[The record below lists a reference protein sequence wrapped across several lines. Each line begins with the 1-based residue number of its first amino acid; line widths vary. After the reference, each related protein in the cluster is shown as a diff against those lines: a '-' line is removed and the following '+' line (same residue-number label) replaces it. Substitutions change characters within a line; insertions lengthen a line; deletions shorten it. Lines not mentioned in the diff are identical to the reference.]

1 VLLTFWVTDL
11 GANTG
16 VFVASVRIK
25 VKPRKWQL
33 IKGINVK
40 QSNIRHWRSYLSAL
54 LLLLTS
60 NDSLAA
66 TSSVNALEHQALLD
80 QIARET
86 ELSFTILNNVDVE
99 HCQRDVGSSQCYL
112 GKISLNFKQNIKL
125 DDWQIYFSNTSNIK
139 WDDSTIFDIRHING
153 DIHII
158 KPQQA
163 QIIKSGRYTIEFKGV
178 GSLVSES
185 EAFPNYFIVAPGL
198 QARVLQATVPII
210 EADTQL
216 LVSPHVLPFSSLKQ
230 TKRSQY
236 DEVAMASPQWLY
248 EHYATINQA
257 LVAQNT
263 GSQKSQRNVERLIPR
278 AQHNQLNPVIRLKL
292 KNGLKIDNMAAN
304 YFSAAFERLAKKGV
318 LVSSSAAS
326 AIPLSLELNQDSAQ
340 AKQDYQLDITTTA
353 INIKASSNSG
363 LYYGLMSLYQLIDQ
377 QQTVATGRVVDGP
390 RYDFRGLHVDIA
402 RNFHSKAFLLT
413 LLEQMAALKINKLHL
428 HLAED
433 EAWRLQIP
441 GLPELTDVGAFR
453 CFDLLERNCL
463 MPQLGSGPDRD
474 SGVNGYLSTQDYQD
488 ILRFA
493 AARFIEVIPSL
504 DMPGHSR
511 AAIKAMEARYHRLV
525 AMERTP
531 QAEQYLLT
539 EFADKSEYGS
549 IQHYKDNTLNPCI
562 DSTYT
567 FVDKVLDE
575 LIKMHADA
583 GVPLKRYHIGADETA
598 GAWQD
603 SPACQAL
610 IAQSDELQD
619 SGQLGAYFVEKVAH
633 MVAQKGIEAAAWDD
647 GLAHAKQSQLPA
659 KIQANIWGLLPNGG
673 YNRAHDFVNRG
684 WDTVLSFPDVLYFD
698 FPYQAD
704 PQEPGYYWGARNTDS
719 FQVFQFMPDNLPVHA
734 EFWTDSLG
742 RDYQSDEQI
751 SLKNGAKISGIQAQL
766 WSETVRSDDS
776 ANYMLF
782 PRLIAFAERAWVNP
796 NWAVPYQA
804 KQQYSNSSHVFS
816 QSKQQQMY
824 ADWASFTQVLLNKV
838 LPDLR
843 RDGVFFRLPT
853 PGAKIDKGTLY
864 ANAMF
869 NGLGIEFKTTV
880 EPQWRVYYGPVK
892 VEGEVSLRSTMPGL
906 SRVSRTVLI
915 SSTHVS
921 QE

>member
-1 VLLTFWVTDL
+1 MQ
-11 GANTG
+11 
-16 VFVASVRIK
+16 SIK
-25 VKPRKWQL
+25 L
-33 IKGINVK
+33 
-40 QSNIRHWRSYLSAL
+40 HWCSYLTAVIL
-54 LLLLTS
+54 LLS
-60 NDSLAA
+60 GHDSLAA
-66 TSSVNALEHQALLD
+66 SYSVNVAQQQALLD
-80 QIARET
+80 QITTET
-86 ELSFTILNNVDVE
+86 DLSFTILNNVDVE
-99 HCQRDVGSSQCYL
+99 HCQRDVGSAQCYL
-112 GKISLNFKQNIKL
+112 GTITLNFKQDIKL
-125 DDWQIYFSNTSNIK
+125 DDWKIYFSNTSNIK
-139 WDDSTIFDIRHING
+139 WDGSAVFDIKHING
-153 DIHII
+153 DIHVI

-163 QIIKSGRYTIEFKGV
+163 QIIKAGLYTIEFKGV

-185 EAFPNYFIVAPGL
+185 EAFPNYFMIATGL
-198 QARVLQATVPII
+198 QAKVLKATVPII
-210 EADTQL
+210 DADTHL
-216 LVSPHVLPFSSLKQ
+216 RVSPHVLPFSTRKQ

-236 DEVAMASPQWLY
+236 DEVELASPQWLY
-248 EHYATINQA
+248 NHYATINQA
-257 LVAQNT
+257 SGKHSDT
-263 GSQKSQRNVERLIPR
+263 SPESQLIAERLLPL
-278 AQHNQLNPVIRLKL
+278 AQINELNSGLRLELQK
-292 KNGLKIDNMAAN
+292 GLKIDKMAAN
-304 YFSAAFERLAKKGV
+304 NFTAALDRLARKGV
-318 LVSSSAAS
+318 LVSTNDAFGVPLNLELTQNS
-326 AIPLSLELNQDSAQ
+326 AIS
-340 AKQDYQLDITTTA
+340 KQGYQLAISTTS
-353 INIKASSNSG
+353 INIEASSNSG

-377 QQTVATGRVVDGP
+377 QQTVATGRLVDGP

-402 RNFHSKAFLLT
+402 RNFHSKAFLLN
-413 LLEQMAALKINKLHL
+413 LLEQMAALKLNKLHL

-453 CFDLLERNCL
+453 CFDPLEQNCL

-474 SGVNGYLSTQDYQD
+474 SAVNGYLSTQDYQD

-525 AMERTP
+525 ALELTS

-539 EFADKSEYGS
+539 EFADKSEYRS
-549 IQHYKDNTLNPCI
+549 IQHYNDNTLNPCI
-562 DSTYT
+562 NSTYT
-567 FVDKVLDE
+567 FVNKVLDE
-575 LIKMHADA
+575 LIKMHSEA

-610 IAQSDELQD
+610 IAQDKELQS
-619 SGQLGAYFVEKVAH
+619 SGQLGAYFVEKVAQI
-633 MVAQKGIEAAAWDD
+633 VAQKGIEAAAWDD
-647 GLAHAKQSQLPA
+647 GLSHAKQSQLPA

-673 YNRAHDFVNRG
+673 YNRAHDFVNRA
-684 WDTVLSFPDVLYFD
+684 WDTVLSIPDVLYFD

-704 PQEPGYYWGARNTDS
+704 PKEPGYYWGARNTDS

-734 EFWTDSLG
+734 EFWTDSMG
-742 RDYQSDEQI
+742 RNYQSDEQI
-751 SLKNGAKISGIQAQL
+751 SLKNGAKVRGIQAQL
-766 WSETVRSDDS
+766 WSETVGSDDN

-824 ADWASFTQVLLNKV
+824 ADWASFSQVLLNKV

-853 PGAKIDKGTLY
+853 PGAKIENGTLH

-869 NGLGIEFKTTV
+869 SGLGIEYKTIDN
-880 EPQWRVYYGPVK
+880 PQWQVYSGPIK
-892 VEGEVSLRSTMPGL
+892 VEGDVSLRTTMPGL
-906 SRVSRTVLI
+906 SRVSRTVII
-915 SSTHVS
+915 SSTYVS

>member
-1 VLLTFWVTDL
+1 MQSIKLHWCSYLTAMVLL
-11 GANTG
+11 
-16 VFVASVRIK
+16 
-25 VKPRKWQL
+25 
-33 IKGINVK
+33 
-40 QSNIRHWRSYLSAL
+40 LSGH
-54 LLLLTS
+54 
-60 NDSLAA
+60 DSLAA
-66 TSSVNALEHQALLD
+66 SSSVNVAQQQALLD
-80 QIARET
+80 QITTET
-86 ELSFTILNNVDVE
+86 DLSFTILNNVDVE
-99 HCQRDVGSSQCYL
+99 HCQRDVGAAQCYL
-112 GKISLNFKQNIKL
+112 GTITLNFKQDIKL
-125 DDWQIYFSNTSNIK
+125 DDWKIYFSNTSNIK
-139 WDDSTIFDIRHING
+139 WDGSTVFDIKHING
-153 DIHII
+153 DIHVI

-163 QIIKSGRYTIEFKGV
+163 QNIKAGLYTIEFKGV

-185 EAFPNYFIVAPGL
+185 EAFPNYFMVATGL
-198 QARVLQATVPII
+198 QARVLKVTVPII
-210 EADTQL
+210 DADTHL
-216 LVSPHVLPFSSLKQ
+216 RVSPHVLPFSTRKQ

-236 DEVAMASPQWLY
+236 DEVELASPQWLY
-248 EHYATINQA
+248 HHYATINQA
-257 LVAQNT
+257 FGEHST
-263 GSQKSQRNVERLIPR
+263 ESQKSLFNAERLLPL
-278 AQHNQLNPVIRLKL
+278 AQQNQLNSDLRLDLQK
-292 KNGLKIDNMAAN
+292 GLKIDKMAAHD
-304 YFSAAFERLAKKGV
+304 FSAAFARLAKKGV
-318 LVSSSAAS
+318 LVSPADAFGVPLNLELTQHS
-326 AIPLSLELNQDSAQ
+326 AI
-340 AKQDYQLDITTTA
+340 AKQGYQLVITTTS

-377 QQTVATGRVVDGP
+377 QQTVATGRLVDGP

-402 RNFHSKAFLLT
+402 RNFHSKAFLLN
-413 LLEQMAALKINKLHL
+413 LLEQMAALKLNKLHL

-453 CFDLLERNCL
+453 CFDPLEQHCL

-474 SGVNGYLSTQDYQD
+474 SAVNGYLSTQDYQD
-488 ILRFA
+488 LLRFA
-493 AARFIEVIPSL
+493 AARFIEIIPSL

-511 AAIKAMEARYHRLV
+511 AAIKAMEARYNRLV
-525 AMERTP
+525 AVELTP

-539 EFADKSEYGS
+539 EFADKSEYRS
-549 IQHYKDNTLNPCI
+549 IQHYSDNTLNPCI
-562 DSTYT
+562 NSTYT
-567 FVDKVLDE
+567 FVNKVLDE
-575 LIKMHADA
+575 LIKMHAEA

-610 IAQSDELQD
+610 IAQGKELQ
-619 SGQLGAYFVEKVAH
+619 SSEQLGAYFVEKVAH
-633 MVAQKGIEAAAWDD
+633 IVAQKGIEAAAWDD

-673 YNRAHDFVNRG
+673 YNRAHDFVNRA
-684 WDTVLSFPDVLYFD
+684 WDTVLSIPDVLYFD

-704 PQEPGYYWGARNTDS
+704 PKEPGYYWGARNTDS

-734 EFWTDSLG
+734 EFWTDSMG
-742 RDYQSDEQI
+742 RNYQSDEQI
-751 SLKNGAKISGIQAQL
+751 SLKNGAKVRGIQAQL
-766 WSETVRSDDS
+766 WSETVGSDDS

-824 ADWASFTQVLLNKV
+824 ADWASFSQVLLNKV
-838 LPDLR
+838 LPGLD

-853 PGAKIDKGTLY
+853 PGAKIENGTLY

-869 NGLGIEFKTTV
+869 SGLGIEFKTINNT
-880 EPQWRVYYGPVK
+880 QWQVYSGPIK

-906 SRVSRTVLI
+906 SRVSRTVII
-915 SSTHVS
+915 SSTYVS